1 MTRAERSIPYG
12 FFEFSSTYEPDA
24 MWHQISAPQYS
35 TMFLQSCT
43 AAGSTSA
50 TCEHTLTKAVCIC
63 SVSVRIGSGTT
74 APFYSMLMYS
84 RISFTTVRHVRHS
97 PPPAAVKIG
106 GAITAGQ

>member
-1 MTRAERSIPYG
+1 
-12 FFEFSSTYEPDA
+12 

-74 APFYSMLMYS
+74 APFCSN
-84 RISFTTVRHVRHS
+84 
-97 PPPAAVKIG
+97 VKIMLFNTLIRMS
-106 GAITAGQ
+106 ASRTLSPSLSMIF